1 MGRQAGRW
9 SRIISSLL
17 LIAAG
22 QGALLP
28 AQDARGRITGKVTDA
43 SGGGIPGAEV
53 TVTNATTGVVL
64 RATPAASGN
73 YEVPYLAPGLYTVRV
88 SAAGFKSHERA
99 NLEVR
104 VADRLTID
112 VTLEVGAVTESVTVS
127 GQASLL
133 ETNTAS
139 LGRVVDTKR
148 ILELPLPGGN
158 ALSLSRLAP
167 GVVNL
172 GVPNHPSLGPAVEV
186 LSSLSVNG
194 VRSGNIEFTV
204 DGSPSMWGQNAA
216 YAPPTD
222 MVAEFKVQ
230 TATYDAS
237 SGRAPG
243 GNVNVVLR
251 SGTNKFHTTLYHFHN
266 NQVLTAMDLFQRQ
279 LLANPSTAPTL
290 EERRQRANPRNILNR
305 FGGNFGG
312 PVVLPKVYDGHN
324 KTFWVYGF
332 EGLTRPGIERGN
344 SFYTVPTTAMQRGD
358 FRDLLQINASYQI
371 YDPATIAAAPN
382 GRFSRQPFAGNVIP
396 ASRID
401 RTAAALLQ
409 YWPAPNS
416 PGTNDGRNNF
426 QRLPQ
431 SWNEFRS
438 HTAKVDHNF
447 SERHRAFVRYNQTYN
462 LFTSGQVFDNPYT
475 GNDRYRRNKGI
486 GLDDVFVFSPRLL
499 ANFRWGFTRFEQ
511 AFSPLA
517 AGFDMTS
524 VGFSKQL
531 YDAIDPQARNFPQL
545 AIANIQT
552 LGNGS
557 NSRATSNYHV
567 WASDWTLSRGKHTIR
582 SGAEYRLFREHNYNF
597 TPMNPQLSF
606 GVTWTR
612 GPLDNSPA
620 APNGQ
625 GLASF
630 LLGLPT
636 DGQINV
642 NDSLAEQ
649 SKTLAFYLQDD
660 WRVSSRL
667 TLNFGMRYDVDSPA
681 TERFNRSIRN
691 FDASVPNPIDA
702 VARTNYTANPIPEIP
717 ASQFRALGGLTFAGA
732 GGQPRTL
739 WKADRNN
746 FAPRIGLAWSAAKKT
761 VVRTGY
767 GVYFV
772 PLGVDRSSV
781 NQSGY
786 SIRNALV
793 PSLNNGLTF
802 LASLANPFPGGFAL
816 PAGPSGGLATDVGR
830 SISFFNPEPANGYMQ
845 RYSFGIQQE
854 VPGEVLVDISY
865 VGNRGTKLGVS
876 RGINPVPN
884 QYLSTTGTRD
894 QATIDRLSQQ
904 VRNPFFPLLAGTD
917 LAAQTVARS
926 QLLRPFPH
934 YSGVSVDQSIGYSWY
949 HSLQVQ
955 GERRFRRGFTMQFN
969 YTWSKFMEAT
979 GFLNGGDARL
989 EEVISD
995 LDRQHRVTGSGI
1007 WELPLGS
1014 GRKWLSSAP
1023 APVRWGVSGWQ
1034 LQAVWQRNTG
1044 APLGFG
1050 NALLTGDIRDAAI
1063 GGGAQTLDQWFN
1075 TAVFNRVAAQQLA
1088 SNLRTV
1094 SSRFSGVR
1102 APGQET
1108 WDISGVKNFAFRER
1122 YKVQFRAEFL
1132 NALNKSN
1139 LAAPN
1144 TDPVNTLFG
1153 RVTATSGFPRQIH
1166 LGLKLLF

>member
-1 MGRQAGRW
+1 MRQF
-9 SRIISSLL
+9 
-17 LIAAG
+17 LIAVT
-22 QGALLP
+22 LLTSFLP
-28 AQDARGRITGKVTDA
+28 AQDARGRIGGRVSDS
-43 SGGGIPGAEV
+43 SGGAVAAADV
-53 TVTNATTGVVL
+53 TVANPTTGVLL
-64 RATPAASGN
+64 RAKPADDGA
-73 YEVPYLAPGLYTVRV
+73 YDIPYLAPGVYTLRV
-88 SAAGFKSHERA
+88 SAPGFKTYERA

-104 VADRLTID
+104 VADRLTVD
-112 VTLEVGAVTESVTVS
+112 VALEVGAVNESVTVS

-133 ETNTAS
+133 ETSTAS

-186 LSSLSVNG
+186 LSNLSVNG
-194 VRSGNIEFTV
+194 VRTGNIEFTV

-237 SGRAPG
+237 AGRAPG

-251 SGTNKFHTTLYHFHN
+251 SGTNKFHSTLYHFHN

-305 FGGNFGG
+305 FGANFGG
-312 PVVLPKVYDGHN
+312 PVVLPKLYDGHN

-344 SFYTVPTTAMQRGD
+344 SFYTVPTLPMQKGD
-358 FRDLLQINASYQI
+358 FSDLLRINSSYQVF
-371 YDPATIAAAPN
+371 DPATIAAAPN
-382 GRFSRQPFAGNVIP
+382 GRFSRLPFPGNIIP
-396 ASRID
+396 SNRLD
-401 RTAAALLQ
+401 RTATNLLQ
-409 YWPAPNS
+409 FWPNPNS
-416 PGTNDGRNNF
+416 PGTADGRNNF

-447 SERHRAFVRYNQTYN
+447 SDRHRAFVRYNQTYN
-462 LFTSGQVFDNPYT
+462 LFSSAQVFDNPYT

-486 GLDDVFVFSPRLL
+486 GLDDVYIFSPRLL

-511 AFSPLA
+511 TFNPLS
-517 AGFDMTS
+517 AGFDMAS
-524 VGFSKQL
+524 VGFSSQL
-531 YDAIDPQARNFPQL
+531 ANSIDPQARNFPQL
-545 AIANIQT
+545 AIANVQT
-552 LGNGS
+552 IGNGT
-557 NSRATSNYHV
+557 NSKATSNYHV
-567 WASDWTLSRGKHTIR
+567 WASDWTLSQGKHTLR
-582 SGAEYRLFREHNYNF
+582 AGAEYRLYREHSYNF
-597 TPMNPQLSF
+597 TPMNPLLNF

-625 GLASF
+625 GMASF

-649 SKTLAFYLQDD
+649 SKTLAFYFQDD
-660 WRVSSRL
+660 WRVNSKL
-667 TLNFGMRYDVDSPA
+667 TLNFGLRYDYDSPA
-681 TERFNRSIRN
+681 TERFNRSVRG
-691 FDASVPNPIDA
+691 FDATTPNPIDA
-702 VARTNYTANPIPEIP
+702 TARANYAANPIPEIP
-717 ASQFRALGGLTFAGA
+717 AAQFRALGGLTFAGTA
-732 GGQPRTL
+732 SQPRTL
-739 WKADRNN
+739 WQADRNN
-746 FAPRIGLAWSAAKKT
+746 FAPRIGLAWTPRKRT

-772 PLGVDRSSV
+772 PLGVDRTSV

-786 SIRNALV
+786 SVRNALV
-793 PSLNNGLTF
+793 PSLNNGLSF
-802 LASLANPFPGGFAL
+802 SASLSNPFPNGFAQPL
-816 PAGPSGGLATDVGR
+816 GASGGLGTDTGR
-830 SISFFNPEPANGYMQ
+830 SISFFNPAPVNGYMQ
-845 RYSFGIQQE
+845 RYSFGVQQE
-854 VPGEVLVDISY
+854 LPGEVLLDASY
-865 VGNRGTKLGVS
+865 VGNRGTKLGVT
-876 RGINPVPN
+876 RQLNPVPN
-884 QYLSTTGTRD
+884 QYLSTSATRD

-926 QLLRPFPH
+926 QLLRPFPQ

-949 HSLQVQ
+949 HSLQLQ
-955 GERRFRRGFTMQFN
+955 GERRFRRGFTMQVS

-979 GFLNGGDARL
+979 GFLNGGDVQL
-989 EEVISD
+989 EKVISD
-995 LDRQHRVTGSGI
+995 LDRLHRITGSGI
-1007 WELPLGS
+1007 WELPFGPNRNWIL
-1014 GRKWLSSAP
+1014 R
-1023 APVRWGVSGWQ
+1023 GWQ
-1034 LQAVWQRNTG
+1034 LQAVWQRNSG

-1050 NALLTGDIRDAAI
+1050 NALLTGDIRNAAVD
-1063 GGGAQTLDQWFN
+1063 GGAQTLDNWFN
-1075 TAVFNRVAAQQLA
+1075 TTVFNRVAAQQLA
-1088 SNLRTV
+1088 SNVRTM

-1108 WDISGVKNFAFRER
+1108 WDISGVKNIQFRER
-1122 YKVQFRAEFL
+1122 YKIQFRAEFL
-1132 NALNKSN
+1132 NAFNKSN

>member
-1 MGRQAGRW
+1 MRLRLGVV
-9 SRIISSLL
+9 S
-17 LIAAG
+17 AAF
-22 QGALLP
+22 LVSVV
-28 AQDARGRITGKVTDA
+28 AQDARGRIGGRITDSTGAAVSA
-43 SGGGIPGAEV
+43 AEV
-53 TVTNATTGVVL
+53 TVSNPTTGVLL
-64 RATPAASGN
+64 RAKPSEAGA
-73 YEVPYLAPGLYTVRV
+73 YDVPYLSPGVYTVRV
-88 SAAGFKSHERA
+88 SAPGFKTYERA
-99 NLEVR
+99 SLEVR

-112 VTLEVGAVTESVTVS
+112 VALEVGAVNDSITVS

-133 ETNTAS
+133 ETSTAS

-172 GVPNHPSLGPAVEV
+172 GSPNHPSLGPAVEV

-204 DGSPSMWGQNAA
+204 DGTPSMWGQNAA

-237 SGRAPG
+237 AGRAPG

-251 SGTNKFHTTLYHFHN
+251 SGTNKFHSTLYHFHN
-266 NQVLTAMDLFQRQ
+266 NQVFTAMDLFQRQ

-305 FGGNFGG
+305 FGANFGG
-312 PVVLPKVYDGHN
+312 PVVLPKLYDGHN
-324 KTFWVYGF
+324 KTFWVYGC

-344 SFYTVPTTAMQRGD
+344 SFYSVPTIAMRKGD
-358 FRDLLQINASYQI
+358 FSELLRIDNSYQV
-371 YDPATIAAAPN
+371 YDPATITSAAN
-382 GRFSRQPFAGNVIP
+382 GRFSRLPFAGNIIP
-396 ASRID
+396 AARLD
-401 RTAAALLQ
+401 RTATGLLQ
-409 YWPAPNS
+409 FWPEPNTS
-416 PGTNDGRNNF
+416 GTTDGRNNF

-447 SERHRAFVRYNQTYN
+447 SDRHRAFARYNQTYN
-462 LFTSGQVFDNPYT
+462 LFSSGQIFDNPYT
-475 GNDRYRRNKGI
+475 GSDRYRRNKGI
-486 GLDDVFVFSPRLL
+486 GLDDVYIFSPRLL

-511 AFSPLA
+511 AFQPLS

-524 VGFSKQL
+524 VGFSRQL
-531 YDAIDPQARNFPQL
+531 ADAIDPQARNFPQL
-545 AIANIQT
+545 AIANVQT
-552 LGNGS
+552 IGNGT

-567 WASDWTLSRGKHTIR
+567 WASDWTLSQGKHTIR
-582 SGAEYRLFREHNYNF
+582 SGAEYRLYREHSYNF
-597 TPMNPQLSF
+597 TPMNPQLTF
-606 GVTWTR
+606 GPTWTR

-625 GLASF
+625 GMASF

-649 SKTLAFYLQDD
+649 SKTLAFYVQDD
-660 WRVSSRL
+660 WRIHSKL
-667 TLNFGMRYDVDSPA
+667 TINMGVRYDYDSPV
-681 TERFNRSIRN
+681 TERFNRSVRG
-691 FDASVPNPIDA
+691 FDISVANPIDA
-702 VARTNYTANPIPEIP
+702 TARANYAQNPIPEIS
-717 ASQFRALGGLTFAGA
+717 ASQFRAMGGLTFAG
-732 GGQPRTL
+732 GSQPRTL
-739 WKADRNN
+739 WQGDRNN
-746 FAPRIGLAWSAAKKT
+746 FAPRIGLAWTARKST

-772 PLGVDRSSV
+772 PLGVDRTSV
-781 NQSGY
+781 NQSGF
-786 SIRNALV
+786 SVRNALV
-793 PSLNNGLTF
+793 PSLNNGLSF
-802 LASLANPFPGGFAL
+802 IASLSNPFPAGFSRPLGAT
-816 PAGPSGGLATDVGR
+816 GGLSTDTGR
-830 SISFFNPEPANGYMQ
+830 SISYFTPTPRNGYMQ
-845 RYSFGIQQE
+845 RYSFGVQQE
-854 VPGEVLVDISY
+854 LPGELLFDASY
-865 VGNRGTKLGVS
+865 VGNRGTKLGVTRS
-876 RGINPVPN
+876 LNPVPN
-884 QYLSTTGTRD
+884 QYLSTLPVRD
-894 QATIDRLSQQ
+894 QPTIDRLSQQ

-926 QLLRPFPH
+926 QLLRPYPQ
-934 YSGVSVDQSIGYSWY
+934 YSGVSADEPIGYSWY
-949 HSLQVQ
+949 HSLQMQ
-955 GERRFRRGFTMQFN
+955 GERRFRRGFTMQVS

-989 EEVISD
+989 EKVISD
-995 LDRQHRVTGSGI
+995 LDRQHRITGTGI
-1007 WELPLGS
+1007 WELPFGAN
-1014 GRKWLSSAP
+1014 RNWLI
-1023 APVRWGVSGWQ
+1023 RGWQ
-1034 LQAVWQRNTG
+1034 LQAVWQRNSG

-1050 NALLTGDIRDAAI
+1050 NALLTGDIRNAAL
-1063 GGGAQTLDQWFN
+1063 GGDRQTLNTWFD
-1075 TAVFNRVAAQQLA
+1075 TSVFNRVPAQQLA

-1108 WDISGVKNFAFRER
+1108 WDISGVKNFKVHER
-1122 YKVQFRAEFL
+1122 YTFQFRAEFL

-1139 LAAPN
+1139 LAAPS

-1153 RVTATSGFPRQIH
+1153 RVTATNGFPRQIH